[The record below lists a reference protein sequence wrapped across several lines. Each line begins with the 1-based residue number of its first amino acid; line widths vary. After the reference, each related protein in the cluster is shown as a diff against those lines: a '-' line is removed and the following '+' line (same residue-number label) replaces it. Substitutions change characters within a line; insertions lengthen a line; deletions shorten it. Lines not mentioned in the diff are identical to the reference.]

1 MKFTQHKSRAIFS
14 LDEKEK
20 GIFMADNNSKHPL
33 NAPGAFYVDDTC
45 GDCDYC
51 REAAPRIFTRDED
64 RGASYV
70 DAQPQSDEDI
80 EKALE
85 ALEGCPH
92 GSIGRDGDKP
102 ITAN

>member
-1 MKFTQHKSRAIFS
+1 
-14 LDEKEK
+14 
-20 GIFMADNNSKHPL
+20 MADRNCKQPW

-51 REAAPRIFTRDED
+51 REVAPEFFARDED
-64 RGASYV
+64 AGASYIY
-70 DAQPQSDEDI
+70 AQPQSDEDI

-92 GSIGRDGDKP
+92 ESIGNDGDKP